1 MASKLSAKLCFAWS
15 GALELLKQFI
25 KNVLNLEGTWSQPN
39 GQTKL
44 FINLHDSTILW
55 KKIKN
60 VLCLDGDRAESANEI
75 KQRLCKAMCF
85 FEAPI
90 LGARLSSVNL
100 EAIQALPE
108 TIIHIYIICDVPIS
122 ELYMDSHNVDKTLIT
137 ARKEFQYDNQDNN
150 WKGSNK

>member
-15 GALELLKQFI
+15 GDLELLKQFI
-25 KNVLNLEGTWSQPN
+25 KNVLNLEGTWSQPD
-39 GQTKL
+39 

-55 KKIKN
+55 KNIKK

-75 KQRLCKAMCF
+75 KQRLRKTMCF

-122 ELYMDSHNVDKTLIT
+122 ELYIIIWIAIT
-137 ARKEFQYDNQDNN
+137 STKL
-150 WKGSNK
+150 